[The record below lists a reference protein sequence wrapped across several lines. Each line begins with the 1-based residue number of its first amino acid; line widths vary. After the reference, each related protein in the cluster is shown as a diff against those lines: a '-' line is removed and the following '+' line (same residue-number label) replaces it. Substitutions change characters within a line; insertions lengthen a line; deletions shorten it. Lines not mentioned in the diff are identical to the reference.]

1 MTQSVLVC
9 DVSGTP
15 RAWAD
20 EQTGACYFARKKVV
34 WSLGQHIKTFLGGHN
49 DQAEQSRIDVV
60 SILGVTG
67 PIFEKEWYER
77 ETIYAER
84 MILYARDRHMCAYC
98 GQVYGVRSLTI
109 DHVHP
114 RSKGGKNT
122 WVNTVTACK
131 PCNVKKADRTPE
143 EASMLLLYVPY
154 APTVHEKMV
163 LKNRNILGD
172 QMDFLMVR
180 VPQHS
185 RLWLDYKKPN

>member
-1 MTQSVLVC
+1 VTQSVLVC